1 MHQALNEEI
10 FRAHISDTATHFWPY
25 AIAQVRVW
33 VSSISLD
40 PLLAIYL
47 GQSLLQ
53 LYILLFRTMQRPDR
67 YPNPTDEAPGDLSVI
82 CGQGI
87 GFNMSKQSDIWHR
100 KSLFRRILL
109 ISPLTNGD
117 SFKRN
122 DIFCNYFCN
131 YYFRVSSPLLD
142 SVRDQFEGQDQMA
155 RQQFSQIS
163 LLWTVWYKKY
173 RKIVANVLSKHMPSF
188 KRVFNL
194 IIKYQK
200 GIHADEEY
208 AELFWSYIRRIHGF
222 LSEWQRGATSVPL

>member
-10 FRAHISDTATHFWPY
+10 FRAHTSDTATHFWPY

-87 GFNMSKQSDIWHR
+87 GFNMSKQSDI
-100 KSLFRRILL
+100 
-109 ISPLTNGD
+109 
-117 SFKRN
+117 
-122 DIFCNYFCN
+122 
-131 YYFRVSSPLLD
+131 
-142 SVRDQFEGQDQMA
+142 
-155 RQQFSQIS
+155 
-163 LLWTVWYKKY
+163 
-173 RKIVANVLSKHMPSF
+173 
-188 KRVFNL
+188 
-194 IIKYQK
+194 
-200 GIHADEEY
+200 
-208 AELFWSYIRRIHGF
+208 
-222 LSEWQRGATSVPL
+222 